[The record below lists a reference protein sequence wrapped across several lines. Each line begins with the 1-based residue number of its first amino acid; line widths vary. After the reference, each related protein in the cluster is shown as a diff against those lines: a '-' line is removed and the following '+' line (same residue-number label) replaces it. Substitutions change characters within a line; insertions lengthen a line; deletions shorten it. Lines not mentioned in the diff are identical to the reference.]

1 MNEANLQHVY
11 KNYSFY
17 GKRKDEEIILLLRR
31 HWIILFLKM
40 FPLVLAL
47 ILITIGFLFGFGITG
62 SFWANL
68 DPSLIYLIY
77 SSFVLFFWLIAFIVW
92 IDYYFDV
99 WIVTDQRIVNME
111 QFGLFRREVSELE
124 HSKIQDVTVEI
135 HGFLPTLIRY
145 GYVHIQTAAEK
156 SRFIFKQVPD
166 PQKVRVIIMRLQ
178 KKAIEEDLKEESLI
192 MRGKA

>member
-1 MNEANLQHVY
+1 MAEADYQHIY
-11 KNYSFY
+11 RNYSFY
-17 GKRKDEEIILLLRR
+17 GKRKGEEIILLLRR
-31 HWIILFLKM
+31 HWIILFLKL
-40 FPLVLAL
+40 FPLVIAFG
-47 ILITIGFLFGFGITG
+47 LITAGFFLDFGFLG
-62 SFWANL
+62 SFLVGL
-68 DPSLIYLIY
+68 DRELFYLVY
-77 SSFVLFFWLIAFIVW
+77 SSFVLFFWLITFIVW

-99 WIVTDQRIVNME
+99 WVVTDQRIINME

-135 HGFLPTLIRY
+135 HGLLPTLIRY

-166 PQKVRVIIMRLQ
+166 PQRVRIIIMKLQ
-178 KKAIEEDLKEESLI
+178 ERAIAEDLKEESLI